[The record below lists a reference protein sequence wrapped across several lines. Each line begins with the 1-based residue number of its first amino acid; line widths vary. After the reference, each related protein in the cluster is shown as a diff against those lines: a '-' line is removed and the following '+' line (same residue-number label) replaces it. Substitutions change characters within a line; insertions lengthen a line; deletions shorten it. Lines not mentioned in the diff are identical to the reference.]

1 MSSEKLTGDVEIRTV
16 KPITPAQAKKVKA
29 KAPGIPDFVI
39 EAFNELIAEKFD
51 GKEARIT
58 IAEATER
65 IKKKEYEYHGHD
77 RLLLENFN
85 KEWLNIEEVYRRNGW
100 KVEYDKPGYN
110 ESYTGY
116 YIFKAPVMRGS

>member
-1 MSSEKLTGDVEIRTV
+1 MNNEKSTGDVETKVV
-16 KPITPAQAKKVKA
+16 KPITPAQAHKQKA

-58 IAEATER
+58 ITEATQR
-65 IKKKEYEYHGHD
+65 IKKKEFEYHGHD
-77 RLLLENFN
+77 RLLLESFN
-85 KEWLNIEEVYRRNGW
+85 KEWLNVEEVYRKNGW

-116 YIFKAPVMRGS
+116 YIFRSPTVRG